1 MIKNFNDLTG
11 WINLIQSTS
20 IKDNQF
26 TVAQN
31 VFYNNAKQL
40 QTRRGYRKFGSSM
53 WASPAT
59 SYFFYQR
66 DDTLARI
73 AVCHAGGKFYTYN
86 EWTGDRDQVYANYI
100 EHETRTG
107 ETNKRT
113 RWDFCVYKNV
123 IYMCDGVNPYA
134 SYDGTTHTI
143 INTTSIWTT
152 TADNTTDFLTKTT
165 HGLNNND
172 EVYITTSGTMPTGL
186 VAYQVYYVVNKTTNT
201 FQVASEKNWTY
212 INFTTNGTGTLTTI
226 KLNEPRTRYIQ
237 YLGDRIYTAWDD
249 ANPSSMYYTNAAP
262 ADGTNI
268 NQNTVVVWW
277 DEAGVINW
285 LNEYSQIV
293 IAFKDQ
299 RTYAVNVATPSID
312 TIDTQMGGYADRCT
326 TSVNNWLV
334 FFNERWIDTLI
345 TRDGVSGASAISSKP
360 LSDNVRE
367 LTKKIAEDYYNS
379 SCAYFIKKLNNYY
392 FSFDTNGD
400 DRPDTTLVYN
410 SLTGA
415 WTQYKFPNIYD
426 YGYYINEDKQRQ
438 FLFSSASGGQ
448 MYEYEYWF
456 DDDGENID
464 VSVTS
469 KDLDFDDPAQ
479 VKTFDF
485 IDLVGFKQEWGTITA
500 TVYVDWE
507 NIWGGEV
514 TDAHIN
520 LNATGAL
527 WISVLWWSPL
537 GEEEG
542 DSETDL
548 LLYPFTVRIPFFA
561 RWATIQWQL
570 ESSWVQRIIE
580 KVRIN
585 VNAEAIDV
593 FTFDNII

>member
-1 MIKNFNDLTG
+1 MIKNYNDLTW
-11 WINLIQSTS
+11 WINLIQSTN

-40 QTRRGYRKFGSSM
+40 QTRRGYRKFGNSL
-53 WASPAT
+53 WASPAS

-66 DDTLARI
+66 DDNLARI
-73 AVCHAGGKFYTYN
+73 AVCHAWGKFYTYN
-86 EWTGDRDQVYANYI
+86 EWTRNWDEVYANYV
-100 EHETRTG
+100 EFETRTWD
-107 ETNKRT
+107 TDKRT
-113 RWDFCVYKNV
+113 RWDYCVYKNV

-134 SYDGTTHTI
+134 SYNWTTHTI
-143 INTTSIWTT
+143 INTTSIGTT
-152 TADNTTDFLTKTT
+152 TADSTTDFLTKAT
-165 HGLNNND
+165 HWLNNND
-172 EVYITTSGTMPTGL
+172 EVYITTSGTMPTWL
-186 VAYQVYYVVNKTTNT
+186 IAYQVYYVVNHTSNT
-201 FQVASEKNWTY
+201 FQVSTEKNGTA
-212 INFTTNGTGTLTTI
+212 INFTTNWTGTLTTI
-226 KLNEPRTRYIQ
+226 KLNEPRCRYIQ

-249 ANPSSMYYTNAAP
+249 ANPSSLYYTNAAP
-262 ADGTNI
+262 ADWTNI
-268 NQNTVVVWW
+268 NQNTVVVWG
-277 DEAGVINW
+277 DEAWVINW

-299 RTYAVNVATPSID
+299 RTYAVNVATPSVD
-312 TIDTQMGGYADRCT
+312 TIDTQTGWYSDRCT
-326 TSVNNWLV
+326 HSVNNWLV

-345 TRDGVSGASAISSKP
+345 TRDWVSGASAISSKP

-392 FSFDTNGD
+392 FSFDTNWD

-415 WTQYKFPNIYD
+415 WTQYMFPNIYD
-426 YGYYINEDKQRQ
+426 YGYYINSDKQRQ

-456 DDDGENID
+456 TDDGIAID
-464 VSVTS
+464 VNIIS

-485 IDLVGFKQEWGTITA
+485 IDLVGFKQEWWIITS

-507 NIWGGEV
+507 NIWGWEI

-520 LNATGAL
+520 TNAVWAL
-527 WISVLWWSPL
+527 WISVLWGSPL
-537 GEEEG
+537 WEEEW

-548 LLYPFTVRIPFFA
+548 PLYPFTVRIPFFA
-561 RWATIQWQL
+561 RGATIQWQL
-570 ESSWVQRIIE
+570 ESSWVQWIIE